1 MSSMIVRRAG
11 IFTALAVLL
20 LPLVSVFILTMQAA
34 AAPVGCSGPVIGFG
48 RQRWCGYFKNIG
60 FDSGDFVRA
69 AGVPAGINTAQE
81 FINMVIGD
89 LNSGNAHRRTA
100 AQFTILT
107 MLGRGPGAP
116 QSVTA
121 AQQNDWANR
130 VRSYANFS
138 ENGNQSFGENGRI
151 DWFVSQHTPCNY
163 MNTYY
168 QVGQDDVAPFLDRP
182 GNSNCEDPSY
192 RTNFIIFRDELG
204 NKLYE
209 IRRICMNPMGTL
221 RPLAEPDPP
230 EFNLT
235 PTITTTVGGSPITA
249 GVEVGQTIRFS
260 YSINNSGPDPSLPA
274 NCVIYGNVH
283 PGYFPTPSPAT
294 GSGSP
299 GPATGCPRSFPL
311 GSTPLATEDV
321 TVATGNQTICRS
333 LFVSPASQT
342 VASRGDE
349 ECVPVVNKPYLKVYG
364 GDISAGSGQP
374 AASGACM
381 NNARAA
387 IISWNRGGGANN
399 YAGASTQF
407 AGLAMDAIYNVA
419 TSFGNGGGS
428 APRPSGLAFANTG
441 TTAEMYG
448 GSFGSLPCIAD
459 YYASRP
465 PATMNFTTLGA
476 ATTDGAYSTPG
487 PGPFTL
493 SGAVPAGAR
502 VVLYVQGDVYID
514 NNITYP
520 AGWTTADMPLFQLVV
535 RGNIYIKNTVT
546 QLAGVYI
553 AQPNAGVGGTIY
565 TCTTSAVPLAPSN
578 TLHST
583 CNNPL
588 TVNGAF
594 VAKDVR
600 FLRTRGT
607 LQQSTSGEANN
618 SGNIAE
624 VFNFSPAVW
633 MAQPPGVID
642 GPLEYDSITALP
654 PIL

>member
-1 MSSMIVRRAG
+1 MSKTIARRAG
-11 IFTALAVLL
+11 ILIALAVLL
-20 LPLVSVFILTMQAA
+20 MPVFITTVQVV
-34 AAPVGCSGPVIGFG
+34 AAPVACSGPVIGFG

-60 FDSGDFVRA
+60 FDNGNFVRA
-69 AGVPAGINTAQE
+69 AGVPAGINTANE

-89 LNSGNAHRRTA
+89 INSGNAHRRTA

-116 QSVTA
+116 QSATV

-130 VRSYANFS
+130 VRSYANVS
-138 ENGNQSFGENGRI
+138 ENGNQSFGDNGRI

-168 QVGQDDVAPFLDRP
+168 QVGQDDVAPYLDTP
-182 GNSNCEDPSY
+182 SNSNCEVASY
-192 RTNFIIFRDELG
+192 RTNFIIFRDEAG

-230 EFNLT
+230 EFNLV
-235 PTITTTVGGSPITA
+235 PTITTSVGGAPITA

-260 YSINNSGPDPSLPA
+260 YSINNGGPDPSSTA
-274 NCVIYGNVH
+274 NCVIYRNTH
-283 PGYFPTPSPAT
+283 PGYFPTPNPAT
-294 GSGSP
+294 GSGAA
-299 GPATGCPRSFPL
+299 GPATSCPRTFPL
-311 GSTPLATEDV
+311 GSTPVAPPEDV
-321 TVATGNQTICRS
+321 TVAAGNQTICRS

-342 VASRGDE
+342 VASLGDE

-364 GDISAGSGQP
+364 GDISAGNGQP
-374 AASGACM
+374 TAGGACL

-407 AGLAMDAIYNVA
+407 AALAMDAIYNVA
-419 TSFGNGGGS
+419 TSFGNGVGS
-428 APRPSGLAFANTG
+428 APRPGGLAFANTG
-441 TTAEMYG
+441 ANAERYG
-448 GSFGSLPCIAD
+448 GSFGSLPCVAD
-459 YYASRP
+459 YFATRP
-465 PATMNFTTLGA
+465 GTTMNFTTLGA
-476 ATTDGAYSTPG
+476 ATTDGAYSLTG
-487 PGPFTL
+487 PGPFTI
-493 SGAVPAGAR
+493 SGALPAGAR
-502 VVLYVQGDVYID
+502 VVLYAEGDVYID

-520 AGWTTADMPLFQLVV
+520 ANWTTADMPLFQLVV
-535 RGNIYIKNTVT
+535 RGNIYIRNTVT
-546 QLAGVYI
+546 QLAGIYI
-553 AQPNAGVGGTIY
+553 AQPNGGSGGTIY
-565 TCTTSAVPLAPSN
+565 TCTTSAAPLAPSN
-578 TLHST
+578 TLHSS
-583 CNNPL
+583 CNSTL
-588 TVNGAF
+588 TINGAF

-607 LQQSTSGEANN
+607 LQQSTPGEANS

-624 VFNFSPAVW
+624 IFNFSPALW
-633 MAQPPGVID
+633 MAQPTGVIN